1 MGSLPPDKLA
11 IGRALL
17 AGGPITQEQLQREL
31 EGSQKAGTV
40 LGKALLQSGFP
51 TDEEVVYPL
60 LARLRIPKINARK
73 TTIPLETIRLVP
85 EEVARRHRVL
95 PLDQIGQILVVVMPD
110 VGQEAALAEVRRVTG
125 LFVTPIQCTPEGFD
139 EILTEYYQNLS
150 RSGLGA
156 APSPNQPAPPPPE
169 AAHAGSGH
177 SASNGTAPL
186 AGSTNGS
193 VRAIPAGAPDEDW
206 FWKRYMS
213 GGPVPA
219 EDQLM

>member
-85 EEVARRHRVL
+85 EEVARRHRIL

-139 EILTEYYQNLS
+139 EILTEYYQNLA

-156 APSPNQPAPPPPE
+156 APTNQPAPPPPPE
-169 AAHAGSGH
+169 QAAQGH
-177 SASNGTAPL
+177 GASNGTAPQP
-186 AGSTNGS
+186 GSANGS

>member
-85 EEVARRHRVL
+85 EEVARRHRIL

-139 EILTEYYQNLS
+139 ELVDDLRAGRIPES
-150 RSGLGA
+150 EV
-156 APSPNQPAPPPPE
+156 PP
-169 AAHAGSGH
+169 HGV
-177 SASNGTAPL
+177 L
-186 AGSTNGS
+186 AR
-193 VRAIPAGAPDEDW
+193 VRQQIPDDRRAGAVLPTDTRPPAW
-206 FWKRYMS
+206 F
-213 GGPVPA
+213 PA
-219 EDQLM
+219 EEGAGA

>member
-31 EGSQKAGTV
+31 DASQKAGTV

-110 VGQEAALAEVRRVTG
+110 VGQESALAEVRRATG

-139 EILTEYYQNLS
+139 EILTEYYQNLA
-150 RSGLGA
+150 RSGLGP
-156 APSPNQPAPPPPE
+156 APPANQPAPPPPE
-169 AAHAGSGH
+169 AAQATSHG
-177 SASNGTAPL
+177 ASNGTAPV
-186 AGSTNGS
+186 AGSANGS

>member
-85 EEVARRHRVL
+85 EDVARRHRVL

-110 VGQEAALAEVRRVTG
+110 VGQEGALAEVRRVTG

-139 EILTEYYQNLS
+139 EILTEYYQNLA

-156 APSPNQPAPPPPE
+156 APPANQPAPAPPE
-169 AAHAGSGH
+169 AAQQAHG
-177 SASNGTAPL
+177 ASNGTAPV
-186 AGSTNGS
+186 AGAANGS

-219 EDQLM
+219 EEQLM

>member
-85 EEVARRHRVL
+85 EEVARRHRIL

-139 EILTEYYQNLS
+139 EILTEYYQNLA

-156 APSPNQPAPPPPE
+156 APPANVPNQAPPPPAE
-169 AAHAGSGH
+169 AAHGAT
-177 SASNGTAPL
+177 NGTAPTQG
-186 AGSTNGS
+186 ATSGS

-219 EDQLM
+219 EEQLM

>member
-85 EEVARRHRVL
+85 EEVARRHRIL

-110 VGQEAALAEVRRVTG
+110 VGQEAGLAEVRRVTG

-139 EILTEYYQNLS
+139 EILTEYYQNLA

-156 APSPNQPAPPPPE
+156 APTNQPAPPPPE
-169 AAHAGSGH
+169 AAAQGH
-177 SASNGTAPL
+177 GASNGTAPV